1 MIEFTGEKLEDST
14 HKLLK
19 KVAKKALK
27 MLGQKPRVLDVC
39 VNFVY
44 DNEMREVNNRMR
56 EINEATDVLSFP
68 NLNDVYNKKITKKAF
83 ESDISP
89 DTKRIFLGDVVINL
103 DRAKS
108 QAQEYGHSIQRELS
122 YLLVHSILHLLGYD
136 HYDELDKNLMR
147 AQEERVL
154 AEFNLKRA

>member
-1 MIEFTGEKLEDST
+1 MIEFTGEKLEEST

-27 MLGQKPRVLDVC
+27 MLGQKPRLLDLC

-44 DNEMREVNNRMR
+44 DNEMREVNTRMR
-56 EINEATDVLSFP
+56 NITDTTDVLSFP
-68 NLNDVYNKKITKKAF
+68 NLNDVYNKKITKKSF
-83 ESDISP
+83 SEDLSP
-89 DTKRIFLGDVVINL
+89 ENNRIFLGDVVINL

-108 QAQEYGHSIQRELS
+108 QAQEYGHSIKRELS

-136 HYDELDKNLMR
+136 HMDELDKNLMR
-147 AQEERVL
+147 AQEERIL
-154 AEFNLKRA
+154 AVFNLKRA

>member
-27 MLGQKPRVLDVC
+27 MLGQKPRALDVC

-44 DNEMREVNNRMR
+44 DNEMRETNLRMR
-56 EINEATDVLSFP
+56 EINETTDVLSFP
-68 NLNDVYNKKITKKAF
+68 NLNDVYNKKITKKTFAC
-83 ESDISP
+83 DISP
-89 DTKRIFLGDVVINL
+89 ETGRIFLGDVVINL
-103 DRAKS
+103 DRAKEQS
-108 QAQEYGHSIQRELS
+108 QEYGHSIQRELS

-136 HYDELDKNLMR
+136 HMDELDKNLMR
-147 AQEERVL
+147 AQEERIL

>member
-1 MIEFTGEKLEDST
+1 MIEFTGEKLEET
-14 HKLLK
+14 TRKLLK

-27 MLGQKPRVLDVC
+27 VLGQKPRILDLC
-39 VNFVY
+39 VDFVY
-44 DNEMREVNNRMR
+44 DNDMR
-56 EINEATDVLSFP
+56 EINTRMRNITDTTDVLSFP
-68 NLNDVYNKKITKKAF
+68 NLNDVYNKKITKKSFAS
-83 ESDISP
+83 EVSLE
-89 DTKRIFLGDVVINL
+89 TKRIFLGDVVINL

-136 HYDELDKNLMR
+136 HMDELDKNLMR
-147 AQEERVL
+147 AQEERIL

>member
-1 MIEFTGEKLEDST
+1 MIEFTGEKLEEST

-27 MLGQKPRVLDVC
+27 FLGQKPRVLDVC

-44 DNEMREVNNRMR
+44 DNDMREVNNRMR

-83 ESDISP
+83 ESDVSP
-89 DTKRIFLGDVVINL
+89 DTNRIFLGDVVINL

-136 HYDELDKNLMR
+136 HMDELDKNLMR

>member
-1 MIEFTGEKLEDST
+1 MIEFTGEKLEEQT

-27 MLGQKPRVLDVC
+27 MLGQKPRILDLC

-44 DNEMREVNNRMR
+44 DNEMRELNNRMR
-56 EINEATDVLSFP
+56 NINEATDVLSFP
-68 NLNDVYNKKITKKAF
+68 NLNDVFNKKITKKSF
-83 ESDISP
+83 KDDVSIE
-89 DTKRIFLGDVVINL
+89 TKRIYLGDVVINL
-103 DRAKS
+103 DRVMS
-108 QAQEYGHSIQRELS
+108 QAQEYGHSQQREMS

-136 HYDELDKNLMR
+136 HMDELDKNVMR
-147 AQEERVL
+147 AQEERIL

>member
-1 MIEFTGEKLEDST
+1 MIEFTGEKLEEGT

-27 MLGQKPRVLDVC
+27 MLGQKPRVLDLC

-44 DNEMREVNNRMR
+44 DNEMREVNTRMR
-56 EINEATDVLSFP
+56 NISDSTDVLSFP

-83 ESDISP
+83 LSDVSP
-89 DTKRIFLGDVVINL
+89 ETKRIFLGDVVINL
-103 DRAKS
+103 DRALS
-108 QAQEYGHSIQRELS
+108 QANEYGHSIQREIA
-122 YLLVHSILHLLGYD
+122 YLLVHSVLHLLGYD
-136 HYDELDKNLMR
+136 HMDELDKNLMR
-147 AQEERVL
+147 AQEERIL